1 MSPNIYYIVDG
12 RKFPSLNSANW
23 HRAMI
28 DFGRFTRP
36 IIEFIFDYLEPE
48 EYPLQKDEFLDIAQ
62 IGIYADSHY
71 FETILHIAD
80 ELKYFKYVDWKKIKI
95 LTLDELQ
102 WGSSQHIA
110 SKGFT
115 QKGKTIEMSIWTKV
129 EKLIKDFRPTVIYKS
144 CDDCLTPI
152 VPTQDEIHSENHT
165 WENHFDTIF
174 ATDPR
179 NEGRVRNA
187 QED

>member
-62 IGIYADSHY
+62 IGY
-71 FETILHIAD
+71 TQILII
-80 ELKYFKYVDWKKIKI
+80 LRLSCISPMNSNTSNMLIVKIKL
-95 LTLDELQ
+95 LTLDELK
-102 WGSSQHIA
+102 WASSQHIA